1 MQRGVH
7 DRGQS
12 GRCSSGGGGV
22 AGAMVVWFMARFR
35 VGAMAQAVV
44 RAMIRATVRDVVGRT

>member
-1 MQRGVH
+1 MQRRVH

-12 GRCSSGGGGV
+12 GRCSWGGGM